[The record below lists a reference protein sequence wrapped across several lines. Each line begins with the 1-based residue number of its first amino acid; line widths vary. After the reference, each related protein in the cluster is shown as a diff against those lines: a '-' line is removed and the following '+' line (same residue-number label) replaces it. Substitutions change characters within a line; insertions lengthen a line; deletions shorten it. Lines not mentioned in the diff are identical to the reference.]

1 MSDLCF
7 PFNKTECKK
16 YISMQ
21 YFSEYSHHKE
31 ILSPFFTQ
39 ENFQSKNNFFDLVH
53 AHFLISIAKKIQVK
67 KYVFD
72 TVKKDENKVENFL
85 Y

>member
-7 PFNKTECKK
+7 PFNKTEFKK

-39 ENFQSKNNFFDLVH
+39 ENFQSKNNFFRSSACALFDFYCKENSSQKIC
-53 AHFLISIAKKIQVK
+53 ARYGKKGRK
-67 KYVFD
+67 
-72 TVKKDENKVENFL
+72 
-85 Y
+85 